1 MFTLSMDMLQT
12 AALAMMLFLLGRF
25 IVSRVE
31 FLQRCCIPA
40 PVVGGLVFAI
50 AHLIVYQAGIMEFQF
65 EEVLKTAFMNFFFTS
80 VGFGASFKLL
90 KKGSVA
96 VFLFTALATVLVL
109 GQNIIGAVVAPMF
122 GESPLLGLCMGSI
135 PLVGGHG
142 TSASWGDV
150 FETDRKSVV

>member
-65 EEVLKTAFMNFFFTS
+65 EEVLKTAFMNLS
-80 VGFGASFKLL
+80 L
-90 KKGSVA
+90 
-96 VFLFTALATVLVL
+96 
-109 GQNIIGAVVAPMF
+109 IHI
-122 GESPLLGLCMGSI
+122 
-135 PLVGGHG
+135 
-142 TSASWGDV
+142 
-150 FETDRKSVV
+150 

>member
-50 AHLIVYQAGIMEFQF
+50 AHLIV
-65 EEVLKTAFMNFFFTS
+65 
-80 VGFGASFKLL
+80 
-90 KKGSVA
+90 
-96 VFLFTALATVLVL
+96 
-109 GQNIIGAVVAPMF
+109 
-122 GESPLLGLCMGSI
+122 
-135 PLVGGHG
+135 
-142 TSASWGDV
+142 
-150 FETDRKSVV
+150 